1 MGLQRPASSG
11 LPPAS
16 LSANPTAITA
26 GQSPT
31 LTWSST
37 NATSCTGTGFSTG
50 NATAGSVTV
59 TPSITTS
66 YSVSCTGSGGTATAS
81 ATVVVGSGGSLS
93 GSVVTAASSYNL
105 TMLGTSD
112 WTHWKGIFIH
122 KMSGSTQISD
132 VTQIGAGS
140 YGTWSTTSRNA
151 SWTDGTPIT
160 NATNDENYIWSNGTA
175 NSGWTFTAPADTTL
189 RTLHVITGGPGSAIV
204 KITAHLSDGSAVN
217 YTDTK
222 TSSNGFTNEYV

>member
-1 MGLQRPASSG
+1 MRYFASV
-11 LPPAS
+11 L
-16 LSANPTAITA
+16 TAALVIVIVA
-26 GQSPT
+26 CSPSF
-31 LTWSST
+31 LL
-37 NATSCTGTGFSTG
+37 AQ
-50 NATAGSVTV
+50 
-59 TPSITTS
+59 TT
-66 YSVSCTGSGGTATAS
+66 
-81 ATVVVGSGGSLS
+81 GGSLS

-132 VTQIGAGS
+132 VTQIGGGS

-222 TSSNGFTNEYV
+222 TSSNGYQ